1 MRERGVLR
9 LRHSSP
15 VHGLE
20 RRRLGAVEVF
30 AQSVSGAAPS
40 AAMAATPVIVAAS
53 AGPGTVWSFV
63 VATILALLIAGCIGR
78 FTRRMAAP
86 GGLYSLTAKGLG
98 PGAAFACGLASLV
111 GYALLAAA
119 ALAGVAGYLEALV
132 TRNGGA
138 GGPPLTIPAVLLFG
152 CVAGALALRG
162 VRLSARVVL
171 LIESVA
177 ITLMVVVFAL
187 LLVTAPA
194 AGSSG
199 PDADGPAL
207 VGVAAGVLPALAAF
221 IGFEVATALGAEAR
235 RPFRSVPRA
244 VTATAATA
252 GVLYL
257 FAAQTQVVGFATTPG
272 GLAGQP
278 EPVLTLAAAQG
289 WWWIPAV
296 LDLGLIMSFFAC
308 ALATTTALVRVL
320 FSLARDGVAAEA
332 LGRTHGRFRTPHVAL
347 AAALPVVVV
356 ALIAPLAAGVPI
368 GVALV
373 ALLTL
378 ATCGFLVAYL
388 LVCLAAPMFLH
399 RIGEL
404 TWPAV
409 TATAL
414 IVPVLLVVLVAFVAG
429 SPPSALSL
437 AGLVVLG
444 GGWYLW
450 LRSHR
455 PAQLRGIGVYDETLA
470 TDVLT
475 RPGQAA

>member
-9 LRHSSP
+9 LRLSSP

-53 AGPGTVWSFV
+53 AGASTIWSFV
-63 VATILALLIAGCIGR
+63 VATALALLIAGCIGR
-78 FTRRMAAP
+78 FTCRMAAP

-98 PGAAFACGLASLV
+98 PGAAFACGVASVV
-111 GYALLAAA
+111 GYGLLAAG
-119 ALAGVAGYLEALV
+119 ALAGAAGYLEELV
-132 TRNGGA
+132 IRSGGS
-138 GGPPLTIPAVLLFG
+138 GGPVLTIPAALLIG
-152 CVAGALALRG
+152 CVVGAFALRG

-187 LLVTAPA
+187 LLVSGA
-194 AGSSG
+194 AVGSPG
-199 PDADGPAL
+199 PDTDGPGL

-235 RPFRSVPRA
+235 HPFRSVPRA

-257 FAAQTQVVGFATTPG
+257 FAAQTQIVGFATTPG
-272 GLAGQP
+272 GLAAQP

-289 WWWIPAV
+289 WWFIPAL

-308 ALATTTALVRVL
+308 ALATMTALVRVL

-332 LGRTHGRFRTPHVAL
+332 LGRAHTRFRTPHAAL
-347 AAALPVVVV
+347 AVALPVVVV
-356 ALIAPLAAGVPI
+356 ALIGPLAIGVPI
-368 GVALV
+368 GVTLV

-388 LVCLAAPMFLH
+388 LVCLAAPVFLH

-409 TATAL
+409 AATAL

-429 SPPSALSL
+429 SPLSALPL
-437 AGLVVLG
+437 AGLVGLG

-450 LRSHR
+450 LRAHR
-455 PAQLRGIGVYDETLA
+455 AAQLRGIGVYDETLA

-475 RPGQAA
+475 RPGQVA